1 MLDRLAAL
9 IYRRRRRFLWGSL
22 AVVLVAGFFGG
33 PVFGLLD
40 SSGDFDDPNSE
51 APLASR
57 DIARATKNS
66 AAPDLVALVRLGAP
80 ADSAAGQ
87 RKLDRVEEALQ
98 VPGMKLIR
106 YERGGDRSLVSKDG
120 RSSYVA
126 ASFPENGGGVLDTV
140 RPRLEAIPGVTIGGN
155 DIARDQVGD
164 QVSEDIARAELL
176 AFPILFL
183 LSLFVFRSV
192 VAALLPLAVGG
203 ATIMLSFLVMRFV
216 NATIEPMSIY
226 ALNLITGLGLGLA
239 IDYSLFVVSRFRE
252 ELERGLDTGAALR
265 ATMTTAG
272 RTVLFSSVTVA
283 AALASLLVFPLR
295 FLYSMGV
302 GGLVLRADGRARGDD
317 AAARHPRRARPA
329 RERAQPAALAG
340 VDPPRR
346 VGRARRLLVPPVA
359 HDHAP
364 PGAGRD
370 RRGHAAD
377 RARDPV
383 LVHQVHRRRRGRAP
397 ARPLRPRGRRRARQ
411 GVPAQPRHP
420 GRSSLRAA
428 APRIAPRSSA
438 TRSGWGRSAAWPAS
452 RACNR
457 ADGLYRIDLVARGR
471 PLGEQAKE
479 VVRDV
484 RAIESPVPVRVGG
497 VTAAFLDQQKALSDS
512 LPLALGI
519 LAVTTLVILFL
530 MTGSVVLP
538 VKALVM
544 NLLTLSAA
552 FGLLVLIFQ
561 DGHLEGLLGLH
572 EPGRAGVEPAG
583 AAVRGRVRALDRLRR
598 LPAHAHQ
605 GGARQ
610 GREQRGGGRARARA
624 DGPHRHLRRAAV
636 RDRHRRVRDL
646 ADHLHQAARG
656 RDRARGADR
665 RDDRARAARPVAD
678 AAAGRPQLVGA
689 AAAGPAV
696 PADRAV
702 GDGAGVTNRFD
713 ADTALEGAGGRWR
726 AEVKEH
732 WFVQRGPNGG
742 LVAALATRALVDLA
756 GAEQSPRSLSLHYLA
771 PPEAGELEV
780 RAAVERAGRTTTF
793 ASIRVLQGGT
803 TVAYGLGACSAWRE
817 GQPSWDVLE
826 RPDVPPP
833 AEIASLDT
841 DGAFPFLANYEMRP
855 LSAPHNGAWM
865 RTAQSRPADPVLLAA
880 LTDAWIPAAFAHM
893 EEPNFVPTIDL
904 TIHWRAAPGVPAG
917 DHPWVLGLF
926 STRLGAGGTW
936 EEDGEL
942 WSEDGVLLVHSRQL
956 AIVRNPR

>member
-1 MLDRLAAL
+1 MASAPTRRSAGERRLEIVEIAIRHFAQNGYNGTSTDQVAREAGISQPYLFRLFGTKRELFLACNAAMHDRIAATFAEAAGDLPPEERMKAMGDAYNALLADRDALLFQMQSYAACADPEIQEHVREGFATLVRQVHEATGASPGRPVLVLLARDAAQRHRRAPARGARAGRGVGGLLARPARDALRPGLMLDRLAAL

-22 AVVLVAGFFGG
+22 AVVLVAGVFGG

-57 DIARATKNS
+57 DIARATKHS

-87 RKLDRVEEALQ
+87 RKLDRVEAALK

-106 YERGGDRSLVSKDG
+106 YERGGDRTLVSKDG

-140 RPRLEAIPGVTIGGN
+140 QPRLERIPGVTIGGN

-302 GGLVLRADGRARGDD
+302 GGLVCALMAALVATTLLPAILAALGPRVNALSPRRWQESIHRDASGERGGFWYRLSHMIMRRPVPVAIGAATLLIVLGIPFWSIKFTGVDAGVLPRDHSARVVDDALAKEFPPNRATPVFVAARG
-317 AAARHPRRARPA
+317 
-329 RERAQPAALAG
+329 G
-340 VDPPRR
+340 
-346 VGRARRLLVPPVA
+346 
-359 HDHAP
+359 
-364 PGAGRD
+364 PG
-370 RRGHAAD
+370 D
-377 RARDPV
+377 RAEVERYAQRLGKV
-383 LVHQVHRRRRGRAP
+383 RGVVGE
-397 ARPLRPRGRRRARQ
+397 PRVQA
-411 GVPAQPRHP
+411 
-420 GRSSLRAA
+420 
-428 APRIAPRSSA
+428 
-438 TRSGWGRSAAWPAS
+438 
-452 RACNR
+452 

-497 VTAAFLDQQKALSDS
+497 LTAAFLDQQKALSDS
-512 LPLALGI
+512 LPLALAI
-519 LAVTTLVILFL
+519 LAGTTLVILFV

-561 DGHLEGLLGLH
+561 DGHLEGLLGFTSQGALESSQPVLLFAVAFGLSTDYGVFLLTRIKEAH
-572 EPGRAGVEPAG
+572 DNGASNEEAVALGLERTGRIVTFAALLFVIAIGAFATSQIIFIKQLGVGTAL
-583 AAVRGRVRALDRLRR
+583 AVLIDATIVRALLVPSLMQLLGDRNWWAPRPLAR
-598 LPAHAHQ
+598 L
-605 GGARQ
+605 
-610 GREQRGGGRARARA
+610 
-624 DGPHRHLRRAAV
+624 
-636 RDRHRRVRDL
+636 HRRIGL
-646 ADHLHQAARG
+646 SETA
-656 RDRARGADR
+656 
-665 RDDRARAARPVAD
+665 
-678 AAAGRPQLVGA
+678 
-689 AAAGPAV
+689 PA
-696 PADRAV
+696 
-702 GDGAGVTNRFD
+702 
-713 ADTALEGAGGRWR
+713 
-726 AEVKEH
+726 
-732 WFVQRGPNGG
+732 
-742 LVAALATRALVDLA
+742 
-756 GAEQSPRSLSLHYLA
+756 
-771 PPEAGELEV
+771 
-780 RAAVERAGRTTTF
+780 
-793 ASIRVLQGGT
+793 
-803 TVAYGLGACSAWRE
+803 
-817 GQPSWDVLE
+817 
-826 RPDVPPP
+826 
-833 AEIASLDT
+833 
-841 DGAFPFLANYEMRP
+841 
-855 LSAPHNGAWM
+855 
-865 RTAQSRPADPVLLAA
+865 
-880 LTDAWIPAAFAHM
+880 
-893 EEPNFVPTIDL
+893 
-904 TIHWRAAPGVPAG
+904 
-917 DHPWVLGLF
+917 
-926 STRLGAGGTW
+926 
-936 EEDGEL
+936 
-942 WSEDGVLLVHSRQL
+942 
-956 AIVRNPR
+956 

>member
-40 SSGDFDDPNSE
+40 SSGDFDDPSSE

-87 RKLDRVEEALQ
+87 RKLDRVEDALK

-140 RPRLEAIPGVTIGGN
+140 RPRLERIPGVTIGGN
-155 DIARDQVGD
+155 DIARDQVGE

-203 ATIMLSFLVMRFV
+203 ATIMLSFVVMRFV
-216 NATIEPMSIY
+216 NSTIEPMSIY

-252 ELERGLDTGAALR
+252 ELERGLDTSAALR

-302 GGLVLRADGRARGDD
+302 GGLVCALMAALVATTLLPAILAALGPRVNALSPRRWQESIHRDASGERGGFWYRLSHTIMRRPVPVAAGAATLLIVLGIPFWGIKFTGVDAGVLPRDHSARVVDDALAKEFPPNRATPVFVAARGGPGDR
-317 AAARHPRRARPA
+317 AAV
-329 RERAQPAALAG
+329 ERY
-340 VDPPRR
+340 
-346 VGRARRLLVPPVA
+346 ARRLGNV
-359 HDHAP
+359 
-364 PGAGRD
+364 
-370 RRGHAAD
+370 RG
-377 RARDPV
+377 V
-383 LVHQVHRRRRGRAP
+383 VGE
-397 ARPLRPRGRRRARQ
+397 PR
-411 GVPAQPRHP
+411 VQP
-420 GRSSLRAA
+420 
-428 APRIAPRSSA
+428 
-438 TRSGWGRSAAWPAS
+438 
-452 RACNR
+452 

-471 PLGEQAKE
+471 PLGEPAKE

-561 DGHLEGLLGLH
+561 DGHLEGLLGFTSQGALESSQPVLLFAVAFGLSTDYGVFLLTRIKEAH
-572 EPGRAGVEPAG
+572 DHGASNEEAVALGLERTGRIVTFAALLFVIAIGAFATSQIIFIKQLGVGTAL
-583 AAVRGRVRALDRLRR
+583 AVLIDATIVRALLVPSLMRLLGDRNWWAPRPLAR
-598 LPAHAHQ
+598 L
-605 GGARQ
+605 
-610 GREQRGGGRARARA
+610 
-624 DGPHRHLRRAAV
+624 
-636 RDRHRRVRDL
+636 HRRI
-646 ADHLHQAARG
+646 
-656 RDRARGADR
+656 
-665 RDDRARAARPVAD
+665 
-678 AAAGRPQLVGA
+678 
-689 AAAGPAV
+689 
-696 PADRAV
+696 
-702 GDGAGVTNRFD
+702 
-713 ADTALEGAGGRWR
+713 
-726 AEVKEH
+726 
-732 WFVQRGPNGG
+732 G
-742 LVAALATRALVDLA
+742 LS
-756 GAEQSPRSLSLHYLA
+756 E
-771 PPEAGELEV
+771 
-780 RAAVERAGRTTTF
+780 
-793 ASIRVLQGGT
+793 
-803 TVAYGLGACSAWRE
+803 
-817 GQPSWDVLE
+817 
-826 RPDVPPP
+826 
-833 AEIASLDT
+833 
-841 DGAFPFLANYEMRP
+841 
-855 LSAPHNGAWM
+855 SAPA
-865 RTAQSRPADPVLLAA
+865 
-880 LTDAWIPAAFAHM
+880 
-893 EEPNFVPTIDL
+893 
-904 TIHWRAAPGVPAG
+904 
-917 DHPWVLGLF
+917 
-926 STRLGAGGTW
+926 
-936 EEDGEL
+936 
-942 WSEDGVLLVHSRQL
+942 
-956 AIVRNPR
+956 